1 MRNNQPVKETEYPL
15 TERSVI
21 ISHTDAQGKIT
32 YVNDEFIQFSGFSE
46 QELLG
51 QPHNIIRHPDMP
63 AEVFRDAWATLK
75 QGRAWQGIIKNRSK
89 DGGYYWVKAN
99 MNPDGQGGFMSVRLQ
114 ASSEEI
120 QQASQLYQQMQN
132 GRKIRF
138 HLGQVITPGIFP
150 RMVRYFG
157 NLDFPRKAMLLYLV
171 SFLGMALAAFLEILT
186 SSDPAPLLRLV
197 ALMGGVG
204 TTGLLI
210 LWYLVNK
217 QLARLQQLCH
227 IALEIG
233 KGNLRTE
240 TPLGKSDAIG
250 QVFNAMQTM
259 RNRLYE
265 MAFQFNQ
272 SSTSLNVSADEL
284 VTSSQQTARGAQE
297 QSEAATSMAA
307 ALEELSASV
316 EQIGENAKAAH
327 EASTQAGMVASSGAQ
342 AVNDS
347 TREIA
352 SIADAVRESSEELE
366 ALNELSDQIGSIV
379 ETIRGIAEQTN
390 LLALNAAIEA
400 ARAGD
405 LGRGFAVVADE
416 VRNLAERTAHS
427 TEDITGMVHQVQER
441 TRQALNRMREGVKR
455 VELGVETAREASN
468 SVANIENE
476 TNRVAQATQD
486 IQQVLQEQSIAARE
500 VAETIEKISSK
511 ADDNA
516 AQSDQTKAASE
527 QLRGISSNIES
538 LTQQLR
544 IY

>member
-1 MRNNQPVKETEYPL
+1 MRNNQPVKDTEYPL
-15 TERSVI
+15 SERSVI

-32 YVNDEFIQFSGFSE
+32 YVNDDFIHFAGFSE

-75 QGRAWQGIIKNRSK
+75 QGRAWQGIIKNRCK
-89 DGGYYWVKAN
+89 DGGHYWVKAN
-99 MNPDGQGGFMSVRLQ
+99 MNPDGQGGFMSVRLKP
-114 ASSEEI
+114 STEEI
-120 QQASQLYQQMQN
+120 QQASQLYRQMQN

-138 HLGQVITPGIFP
+138 HLGHVITPGFLARIG
-150 RMVRYFG
+150 RYFG

-171 SFLGMALAAFLEILT
+171 SFLGMALAAFFEILA

-197 ALMGGVG
+197 TLMGGVG
-204 TTGLLI
+204 VTGLLL

-217 QLARLQQLCH
+217 QLGRLQQLSH

-265 MAFQFNQ
+265 IAFQFNR
-272 SSTSLNVSADEL
+272 SSSSLNSSADEL
-284 VTSSQQTARGAQE
+284 VASSQQTAEGAQE
-297 QSEAATSMAA
+297 QSQAAASMAA

-327 EASTQAGMVASSGAQ
+327 EASTQAGEVANSGAR

-347 TREIA
+347 TQEIA

-366 ALNELSDQIGSIV
+366 ELDGLSDQIGSIV

-390 LLALNAAIEA
+390 LLALNAAI
-400 ARAGD
+400 
-405 LGRGFAVVADE
+405 
-416 VRNLAERTAHS
+416 
-427 TEDITGMVHQVQER
+427 
-441 TRQALNRMREGVKR
+441 
-455 VELGVETAREASN
+455 
-468 SVANIENE
+468 
-476 TNRVAQATQD
+476 
-486 IQQVLQEQSIAARE
+486 
-500 VAETIEKISSK
+500 
-511 ADDNA
+511 
-516 AQSDQTKAASE
+516 
-527 QLRGISSNIES
+527 
-538 LTQQLR
+538 
-544 IY
+544 

>member
-1 MRNNQPVKETEYPL
+1 MRNNQPVKDTEYPL
-15 TERSVI
+15 SERSVI

-32 YVNDEFIQFSGFSE
+32 YVNDDFIHFSGFSE

-63 AEVFRDAWATLK
+63 SEVFRDAWATLR
-75 QGRAWQGIIKNRSK
+75 QGRAWQGMIKNRCK

-99 MNPDGQGGFMSVRLQ
+99 MNPDGQGGYMSVRLKPTADEISQ
-114 ASSEEI
+114 A
-120 QQASQLYQQMQN
+120 AQLYRQIRA
-132 GRKIRF
+132 GKKIRF
-138 HLGQVITPGIFP
+138 HLGHVITPSLFGGIG
-150 RMVRYFG
+150 RYFG
-157 NLDFPRKAMLLYLV
+157 NLDFPRKAMLLYLI
-171 SFLGMALAAFLEILT
+171 SFVGMALAALFEILQAT
-186 SSDPAPLLRLV
+186 DPAPLIRLV
-197 ALMGGVG
+197 GMIGVIG
-204 TTGLLI
+204 ISGLLI

-217 QLARLQQLCH
+217 QLARLQQLSH

-233 KGNLRTE
+233 KGNLRTA

-250 QVFNAMQTM
+250 QVFNAMQGM

-265 MAFQFNQ
+265 IAFQINR
-272 SSTSLNVSADEL
+272 SSASLNLSADEL
-284 VTSSQQTARGAQE
+284 VQASNQTAQGAQE
-297 QSEAATSMAA
+297 QSEAAASMAA

-327 EASTQAGMVASSGAQ
+327 EASTQAGEAANSGAQ

-347 TREIA
+347 TQEIA
-352 SIADAVRESSEELE
+352 SIADAVKESSEELE
-366 ALNELSDQIGSIV
+366 ELDGLSDQIGSIV

-416 VRNLAERTAHS
+416 VRNLAERTSHS
-427 TEDITGMVHQVQER
+427 TEDITSMVHQVQER
-441 TRQALNRMREGVKR
+441 TTQAVTRMREGVKR
-455 VELGVETAREASN
+455 VEQGVETAKDASS
-468 SVANIENE
+468 SVANIGNE
-476 TNRVAQATQD
+476 TNRVVQATQD
-486 IQQVLQEQSIAARE
+486 IQQVLEEQSIAARE
-500 VAETIEKISSK
+500 VAETIEKISAK

-516 AQSDQTKAASE
+516 TQSGQTKAASE
-527 QLRGISSNIES
+527 QLREISTNIDS
-538 LTQQLR
+538 LSQQFR